1 MKTKNEA
8 FIPKKNEP
16 RGTYILQA
24 LDEHFRN
31 GDAYT
36 TDDEAIHICMQAARG
51 ISYRQLRSD
60 MDYLISIGKLVF
72 EGILNVISL
81 KFSTE
86 LCLRRPHLFA
96 LPEKMGKKRGAR
108 LRLVP
113 AASDFR

>member
-60 MDYLISIGKLVF
+60 MDYLISPGKLVF
-72 EGILNVISL
+72 ERSRLYLAKTKRYHWICIDDFCFNQNVQNQQNSE
-81 KFSTE
+81 T
-86 LCLRRPHLFA
+86 
-96 LPEKMGKKRGAR
+96 
-108 LRLVP
+108 
-113 AASDFR
+113 

>member
-51 ISYRQLRSD
+51 ISYRQLST
-60 MDYLISIGKLVF
+60 GKLVF
-72 EGILNVISL
+72 ERSRLYLAKTKRYHWICIDDFCFDQNVQNQQNSE
-81 KFSTE
+81 T
-86 LCLRRPHLFA
+86 
-96 LPEKMGKKRGAR
+96 
-108 LRLVP
+108 
-113 AASDFR
+113 

>member
-36 TDDEAIHICMQAARG
+36 TDDEAIHICMQTARG

-60 MDYLISIGKLVF
+60 MDYLISTGKLVF
-72 EGILNVISL
+72 EGSRLYLAKTKQYHWICIDDFCFNQNVQNQQNSE
-81 KFSTE
+81 T
-86 LCLRRPHLFA
+86 
-96 LPEKMGKKRGAR
+96 
-108 LRLVP
+108 
-113 AASDFR
+113 